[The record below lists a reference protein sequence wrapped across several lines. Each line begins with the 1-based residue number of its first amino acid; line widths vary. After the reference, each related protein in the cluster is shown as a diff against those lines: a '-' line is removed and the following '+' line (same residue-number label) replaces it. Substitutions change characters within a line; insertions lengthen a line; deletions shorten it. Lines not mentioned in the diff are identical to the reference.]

1 MVLYCISCVSN
12 PSSTAINLSCSL
24 CLIDKK
30 VQIFHAILKIII
42 GGIKMNSIMF
52 LMHIALTGL
61 GIYCLAL
68 FKLVHRGIK
77 ALDIYINK
85 NSNGLQ

>member
-1 MVLYCISCVSN
+1 
-12 PSSTAINLSCSL
+12 
-24 CLIDKK
+24 
-30 VQIFHAILKIII
+30 
-42 GGIKMNSIMF
+42 MNSIMF